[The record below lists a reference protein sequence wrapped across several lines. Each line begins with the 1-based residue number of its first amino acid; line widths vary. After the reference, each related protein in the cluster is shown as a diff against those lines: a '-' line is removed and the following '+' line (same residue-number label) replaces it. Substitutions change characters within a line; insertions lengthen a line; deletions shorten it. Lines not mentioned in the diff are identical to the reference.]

1 MPRETEMSMRRSAR
15 YALGALGLFAIA
27 ACSSSSSTASSHDA
41 RLIQGFDP
49 PGPEAGQVQVLAPT
63 IKAIP
68 AGADVTY
75 CSYIPNPFGDKEV
88 DVTAALGFQSKFG
101 HHAILLAP
109 ATDQKTGDTHE
120 CTDKDMNNARYL
132 AGASD
137 AALNI
142 KIPDGIAFRIKP
154 GGVILVQSHWINTSD
169 KAVEG
174 QASFNLSLQTPDGT
188 RQPAQ
193 LFAVVGTQIDLKG
206 RQAGHLVTECVMK
219 SPVQLF
225 ELGGHE
231 HEWGSHVKIEKV
243 VAGQSSMLYD
253 QDWKPE
259 FQSNPPFNHYEVKAP
274 LSFAVG
280 DVVRVT
286 CDWNN
291 TTDTELTFPREMCVG
306 VGFNFPATADITCVD
321 GVWGSN

>member
-1 MPRETEMSMRRSAR
+1 MGRSATI
-15 YALGALGLFAIA
+15 LGVFAIA
-27 ACSSSSSTASSHDA
+27 ACSSNGASNAPTHDA
-41 RLIQGFDP
+41 RFIAGFDP
-49 PGPEAGQVQVLAPT
+49 VAPQSGQMQILSPT

-68 AGADVTY
+68 GGADVTY

-88 DVTAALGFQSKFG
+88 DVTDAVGFQSKFG

-109 ATDQKTGDTHE
+109 SGDQKTGDTHV

-137 AALNI
+137 AAVNI
-142 KIPDGIAFRIKP
+142 KIPEGIAFRIKP
-154 GGVILVQSHWINTSD
+154 GGVILVQSHWINTAAE
-169 KAVEG
+169 AVDG
-174 QASFNLSLQTPDGT
+174 QATFNLTLHAPDAT

-193 LFAVVGTQIDLKG
+193 LFAIVGTQIDLKA
-206 RQAGHLVTECVMK
+206 RQAGHLVTECTMK

-231 HEWGSHVKIEKV
+231 HEWGSHVRIEKII
-243 VAGQSSMLYD
+243 AGQPSMLYD
-253 QDWKPE
+253 QAWKPE
-259 FQSNPPFNHYEVKAP
+259 FQSNPPFTHYEVKAP
-274 LSFAVG
+274 LSFAAG
-280 DVVRVT
+280 DVLRLT

-291 TTDTELTFPREMCVG
+291 TTDQELTFPREMCVG

-321 GVWGSN
+321 GVWSNGQ